1 MSATKFDHDVKKPLK
16 TLASLR
22 AAFAGEALPSQPEPE
37 RATTRTAVPKAIT
50 AQLVVRFER
59 AGRGGKTVT
68 IAEGPALAGR
78 RLDVIASA
86 AAKALGVGARV
97 ESNAIVVQGEQ
108 TERLAAWFAKQ
119 GYAAITVGT
128 LGTRGG

>member
-1 MSATKFDHDVKKPLK
+1 MAPDERRPHSPKPLNS
-16 TLASLR
+16 LAALR
-22 AAFAGEALPSQPEPE
+22 DALAGENLPSQPERELVP
-37 RATTRTAVPKAIT
+37 AKPAAPKAIT
-50 AQLVVRFER
+50 AKLVIRFER

-78 RLDVIASA
+78 RLDDLARA

-97 ESNAIVVQGEQ
+97 EASTIVVQGEQ

-119 GYAAITVGT
+119 GYASIVVGN
-128 LGTRGG
+128 

>member
-1 MSATKFDHDVKKPLK
+1 MSSENRPRDASKPL
-16 TLASLR
+16 TSLSALR
-22 AAFAGEALPSQPEPE
+22 DALAGEALPSQPERELVPA
-37 RATTRTAVPKAIT
+37 RPATQKPIT

-78 RLDVIASA
+78 KLDELARE

-97 ESNAIVVQGEQ
+97 EASTLVLQGDQ
-108 TERLAAWFAKQ
+108 CERLAAWFAKR
-119 GYAAITVGT
+119 GFASIT
-128 LGTRGG
+128 LGTRS

>member
-1 MSATKFDHDVKKPLK
+1 MGSEERRAGSPKPLNS
-16 TLASLR
+16 LAALR
-22 AAFAGEALPSQPEPE
+22 QALAGETLPSQPESVLVP
-37 RATTRTAVPKAIT
+37 TRMSAPKAVT
-50 AQLVVRFER
+50 AKLVVRFER

-78 RLDVIASA
+78 KLEDIARA

-97 ESNAIVVQGEQ
+97 EASTIVVQGEQ

-119 GYAAITVGT
+119 GYTSIVVGN
-128 LGTRGG
+128 